1 MSALNVREAAA
12 LAVAG
17 SRRLCA
23 WRSAHVFVDETP
35 ADEALALRLAVALH
49 SPPEMLAVVH
59 IVLDDV
65 LCDLLLRDQAGSWWA
80 QPP

>member
-1 MSALNVREAAA
+1 M
-12 LAVAG
+12 
-17 SRRLCA
+17 
-23 WRSAHVFVDETP
+23 FVDETP